1 MKHQKEAPEAF
12 SEVVRRVADGECEIN
27 SSRELQRLLLALK
40 TQALAQM
47 REVTGSL
54 TLKLSVGCDPHGM
67 LSIAYTL
74 ERKDPKKQTSRS
86 VCWVTKGG
94 NLSFDMPRQEKLPL
108 IEPPRSQLRQ
118 IMQDDEALDE
128 IDPN

>member
-1 MKHQKEAPEAF
+1 MKPEKEPPEAF

-27 SSRELQRLLLALK
+27 CSRELQRLLMSLRG
-40 TQALAQM
+40 QASAQV
-47 REVTGSL
+47 REVNGSL
-54 TLKLSVGCDPHGM
+54 TLKLSIACDPHGM
-67 LSIAYTL
+67 LAIAYAL

-108 IEPPRSQLRQ
+108 IEPARPQRREVVYDAA
-118 IMQDDEALDE
+118 DDETDS
-128 IDPN
+128 N

>member
-1 MKHQKEAPEAF
+1 MKLKEAPEAF

-27 SSRELQRLLLALK
+27 CSRELQRLLIMLRN
-40 TQALAQM
+40 QATAQ
-47 REVTGSL
+47 VKQVSGTL
-54 TLKLSVGCDPHGM
+54 TLKLAIGCDPHGL
-67 LSIAYTL
+67 LSITYAI

-108 IEPPRSQLRQ
+108 VEPPRPQYREV
-118 IMQDDEALDE
+118 IYDESGE
-128 IDPN
+128 EVESN